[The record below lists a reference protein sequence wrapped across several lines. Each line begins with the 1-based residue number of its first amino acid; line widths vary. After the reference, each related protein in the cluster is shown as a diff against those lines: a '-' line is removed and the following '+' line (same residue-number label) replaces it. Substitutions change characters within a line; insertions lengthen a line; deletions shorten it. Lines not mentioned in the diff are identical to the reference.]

1 MAKRSEHPIA
11 AAAAI
16 VLIPL
21 LLGGFWW
28 LNGRNNLADESSG
41 NSVTAQIDGQID
53 GPSKEKNRPLKPP
66 NIKTDGAD
74 GRAGASV
81 LPGELSLPK
90 RKGLEALAAGDYDG
104 AQRQFSAALKASR
117 NDPETRIYL
126 NNAKIGDG
134 PAYVIAASMPIGEVL
149 APSLE
154 LMRGVAQVQEKVNTA
169 GGIQGTPLKVL
180 LFDDRGDTETAKAIA
195 AELVADKRVLGVV
208 GHYSSDTSLAAA
220 TVYEPGQLTM
230 VSPISTAVKF
240 AKAGN
245 YIFRTVPSDALAAK
259 TLARHTL
266 ETGKTKVAMFYTGAS
281 TYSKSIHTEFIT
293 AFANSGGKISA
304 DFDVSSPTF
313 DATKAISEAQE
324 QGAEVLMLALTID
337 TSDTSLDIMR
347 ANEGSLPLVGGDD
360 LYDFKIL
367 QAGQQ
372 NALGL
377 TVAVPWHI
385 HNHLESDFVQSSRQL
400 WGGDVNWRTVTAYDA
415 TMALVEGITA
425 APTRRGVAYALSRAV
440 FSAQGATD
448 EVLFTVTGDRDQPSQ
463 LVEVVPGSRS
473 GSGYDYMPVQSM
485 P

>member
-1 MAKRSEHPIA
+1 MAKRSAHPMATA
-11 AAAAI
+11 AVI
-16 VLIPL
+16 VAIPL

-28 LNGRNNLADESSG
+28 LNGRIQLADKSAGTSG
-41 NSVTAQIDGQID
+41 TGQPADPVDGTIRLLQ
-53 GPSKEKNRPLKPP
+53 PP
-66 NIKTDGAD
+66 NTNPEGAD

-81 LPGELSLPK
+81 LPGELSIPK

-126 NNAKIGDG
+126 NNAKIGEG
-134 PAYVIAASMPIGEVL
+134 PAYVIAASMPVGEVL

-154 LMRGVAQVQEKVNTA
+154 LMRGVAHAQEQVNTE

-180 LFDDRGDTETAKAIA
+180 LFDDRGDTATAKTIA
-195 AELVADKRVLGVV
+195 AGLVADKRVLGVV

-240 AKAGN
+240 SKAGN
-245 YIFRTVPSDALAAK
+245 HIFRTVPSDALAAK
-259 TLARHTL
+259 TLASHAL
-266 ETGKTKVAMFYTGAS
+266 ETGKKSVAIFYTGES

-293 AFANSGGKISA
+293 AFANKGGRISA
-304 DFDVSSPTF
+304 EFDVSSPAF
-313 DATKAISEAQE
+313 NPQSAILEAQE
-324 QGAEVLMLALTID
+324 QGADVLMLALTID
-337 TSDTSLDIMR
+337 TSDTSLAILR
-347 ANEGSLPLVGGDD
+347 ANEGTLPLVGGDD
-360 LYDFKIL
+360 LYDSKIL
-367 QAGQQ
+367 QEGQQ

-385 HNHLESDFVQSSRQL
+385 QNHLESDFVAQSRQL

-415 TMALVEGITA
+415 AMALVEGIRDVS
-425 APTRRGVAYALSRAV
+425 TRSGVAYGLSRAA
-440 FSAQGATD
+440 FRAEGATND
-448 EVLFTVTGDRDQPSQ
+448 VAFTVTGDRDQPSQ
-463 LVEVVPGSRS
+463 LVEVVRGDRS
-473 GSGYDYMPVQSM
+473 GSGYDYMPVQST